1 LTTTRT
7 QEDPIQHAAQRL
19 QEAARNAQ
27 PCAPVRDLLGTDD
40 ISSAYQVQQ
49 QIIAARTATGARRIG
64 RKIGLTNPKVQQQ
77 LRVDQPDFGILLDD
91 MACNEDGVIDIG
103 RLLQPKLEAELAFV
117 LARDLDSP
125 GTFGIDEVAKA
136 TAYVVP
142 ALEIVDSRIIDWD
155 ITITD
160 TVADNASS
168 GLFVLGSRRTMLGD
182 NDLEALTMVLQRED
196 EEVSVGRGADCLGN
210 PLNAI
215 AWLADTARDFGDP
228 LRAGDIV
235 LSGALGPMTP
245 VLPGALYIATI
256 GELGTVQA
264 RFGEHKESP
273 RGARR

>member
-1 LTTTRT
+1 MDDN
-7 QEDPIQHAAQRL
+7 QL
-19 QEAARNAQ
+19 QEAAASLRE
-27 PCAPVRDLLGTDD
+27 
-40 ISSAYQVQQ
+40 
-49 QIIAARTATGARRIG
+49 AARTGQWIAPLRETYAGIDGAAAYAIQKINVDRRLAEGRRIVG
-64 RKIGLTNPKVQQQ
+64 RKIGLTAKAVQAQ
-77 LRVDQPDFGILLDD
+77 LGVDQPDFGILLDD